1 MCPLDVLFPDEGS
14 GALKLEMSMKFCKI
28 SHHSEKN
35 PTGPLLFVFDEAIF
49 QHQIRNFGL
58 FQAKTSDYGL

>member
-1 MCPLDVLFPDEGS
+1 MRTPDTEQTIMIVLSSDPDSGS
-14 GALKLEMSMKFCKI
+14 GVVAC
-28 SHHSEKN
+28 
-35 PTGPLLFVFDEAIF
+35 GPLFFVFDEAIF

>member
-14 GALKLEMSMKFCKI
+14 GALKLEMSMNFYKI

-35 PTGPLLFVFDEAIF
+35 PTIIVVVYHSSRKLIF
-49 QHQIRNFGL
+49 GWKF
-58 FQAKTSDYGL
+58 